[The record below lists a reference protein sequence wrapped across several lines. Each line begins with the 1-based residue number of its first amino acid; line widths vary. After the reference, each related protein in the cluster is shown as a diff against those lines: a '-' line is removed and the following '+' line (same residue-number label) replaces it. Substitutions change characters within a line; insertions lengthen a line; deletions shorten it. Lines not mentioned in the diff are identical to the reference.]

1 MTDSNT
7 VVGESILI
15 KGNLEGDEDLTVQGR
30 IEGSI
35 NLNKTLIIEPSGVV
49 KAEVMVANAVI
60 SGIMVGNISAS
71 DSVELTESGRMV
83 GDIQAPRIIITEG
96 ALFKGRVDMG
106 DLQIP
111 RPTAQSKPS
120 VASRPAYRPAPV
132 ATPAPRPVAPAR
144 ATAKPAPS
152 VVKSSPAQAKHGS
165 KKHVGKNMHKKKKKV
180 VVKKRR

>member
-15 KGNLEGDEDLTVQGR
+15 KGNLEGDEDLTVQGQ

-49 KAEVMVANAVI
+49 KAEVSVANAVI
-60 SGIMVGNISAS
+60 SGIMVGNLSAS

-132 ATPAPRPVAPAR
+132 ATPAPRPVAPAKP
-144 ATAKPAPS
+144 AKP
-152 VVKSSPAQAKHGS
+152 VKSSPAAV
-165 KKHVGKNMHKKKKKV
+165 KHVAKKAAGKNMHKKKKKV

>member
-15 KGNLEGDEDLTVQGR
+15 KGNLEGDEDLTVQGQ

-49 KAEVMVANAVI
+49 KAEVSVANAVI
-60 SGIMVGNISAS
+60 SGIMVGNLSAS
-71 DSVELTESGRMV
+71 DSVELTDSGRMV

-111 RPTAQSKPS
+111 RPTAQGKPS

-132 ATPAPRPVAPAR
+132 ATPAPRPVVP
-144 ATAKPAPS
+144 AKPAKP
-152 VVKSSPAQAKHGS
+152 VKSSPAPV
-165 KKHVGKNMHKKKKKV
+165 KHVAKKAAGKNMHKKKKKV

>member
-1 MTDSNT
+1 MADSNT

-15 KGNLEGDEDLTVQGR
+15 KGNLEGDEDLTVQGQ

-49 KAEVMVANAVI
+49 KADVTVANAVI
-60 SGIMVGNISAS
+60 SGIMVGNLSAS
-71 DSVELTESGRMV
+71 DSVELTDSGRMV

-132 ATPAPRPVAPAR
+132 ATPAPRPVAPA
-144 ATAKPAPS
+144 KPA
-152 VVKSSPAQAKHGS
+152 KSSPAPVKHDAK
-165 KKHVGKNMHKKKKKV
+165 KAAGKNMHKKKKKV